1 MNINE
6 FARALKS
13 YVESQPSKSEN
24 GDAESLLELLFDVST
39 PLEIAIVAK
48 VCPYG
53 IITTNRESPE
63 IPTVFGILP
72 PDSSFFSNPK
82 NQAE

>member
-1 MNINE
+1 MMLDG
-6 FARALKS
+6 A
-13 YVESQPSKSEN
+13 
-24 GDAESLLELLFDVST
+24 ST
-39 PLEIAIVAK
+39 SAPLETAMVAK

-63 IPTVFGILP
+63 LPTVLGILH
-72 PDSSFFSNPK
+72 PDSSSFSNPK

>member
-1 MNINE
+1 MMLDG
-6 FARALKS
+6 A
-13 YVESQPSKSEN
+13 
-24 GDAESLLELLFDVST
+24 ST
-39 PLEIAIVAK
+39 SAPLETAMVAK

-53 IITTNRESPE
+53 MITTNRESPE
-63 IPTVFGILP
+63 LPTFFGTLR